1 MYNKNSKNR
10 SKKLLFLSL
19 ISGLVIVAGTL
30 LILDRKGV
38 INLFHRSKVADT
50 SSASSTG
57 EIKSA
62 NPTNTVDYNPA
73 KSTDNQPVPDKNP
86 NLGPATP
93 TNPELGVLITNPR
106 KSQSGDLYLIKAVIS
121 GTDTATCEATMTK
134 GTLSASGSSGA
145 AIIEG
150 QYSCKDLSIP
160 MSQLTE
166 SGEWNLTVT
175 VTDKTG
181 AKISSSTKV
190 II

>member
-19 ISGLVIVAGTL
+19 ISAALITAGVVFV
-30 LILDRKGV
+30 LDRKGV
-38 INLFHRSKVADT
+38 IHLFHSGRVAST
-50 SSASSTG
+50 NSATSTG
-57 EIKSA
+57 EVESA
-62 NPTNTVDYNPA
+62 NPVNTVDYGPA

-86 NLGPATP
+86 NLTPETP
-93 TNPELGVLITNPR
+93 TNSELAVVITSYR
-106 KSQSGDLYLIKAVIS
+106 KSGDLFLIKAVIA

-134 GTLSASGSSGA
+134 GSLSASGSSGA
-145 AIIEG
+145 STIEG

-181 AKISSSTKV
+181 AKISASTKV